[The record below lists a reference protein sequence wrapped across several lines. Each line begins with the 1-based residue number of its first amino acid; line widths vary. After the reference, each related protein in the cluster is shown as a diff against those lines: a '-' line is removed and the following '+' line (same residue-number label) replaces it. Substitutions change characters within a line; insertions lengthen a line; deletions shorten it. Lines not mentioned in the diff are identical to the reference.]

1 MELWQRF
8 TPRARRVVLL
18 AHTEAQRSRVQLIST
33 EHLLMGLLRL
43 GDGVA
48 VEALDMAGV
57 DLDKLR
63 SDLEERMEVGAV
75 EETSRELSFTPDA
88 TQVLQLAYAESTAFT
103 RYLQQIYGNEKLD
116 SLVQTYADG
125 QGCLQ
130 SIEIVFGASLPELEM
145 HWRQAMFHEDASQ
158 ITWGDTFPFFIILG
172 MAMLTPFSMMI
183 LNGGRKPKNSTSLDQ
198 K

>member
-88 TQVLQLAYAESTAFT
+88 TQVLQLAYAEARHLGDAHIGTEHLLLGLLRLGKGPAYRT
-103 RYLQQIYGNEKLD
+103 LQRYGLELRRVRHMIRELSEEESERGERGAK
-116 SLVQTYADG
+116 
-125 QGCLQ
+125 
-130 SIEIVFGASLPELEM
+130 EIPGACC
-145 HWRQAMFHEDASQ
+145 
-158 ITWGDTFPFFIILG
+158 
-172 MAMLTPFSMMI
+172 
-183 LNGGRKPKNSTSLDQ
+183 K
-198 K
+198 